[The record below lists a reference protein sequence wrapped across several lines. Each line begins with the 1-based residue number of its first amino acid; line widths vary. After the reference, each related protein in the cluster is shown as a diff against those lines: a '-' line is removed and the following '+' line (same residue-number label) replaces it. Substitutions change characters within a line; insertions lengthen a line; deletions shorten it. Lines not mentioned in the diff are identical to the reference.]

1 MRVEIVDWQ
10 SKDEIFLVRNT
21 VFTAEQGIDTNLDFD
36 GQDDGAVHALV
47 YEKDE
52 PIATGRMLE
61 DGHIGRIAV
70 LISHRGKGLGA
81 SIMKA
86 LVDEA
91 RLRNFARVYLGAQV
105 HALDFYQK
113 LGFEPIGERYE
124 EVGIEHQ
131 TMQLSLN

>member
-36 GQDDGAVHALV
+36 GQDEQAVHALV
-47 YEKDE
+47 YDNDD
-52 PIATGRMLE
+52 PVATGRMLE

-70 LISHRGKGLGA
+70 LISHRGKGLGTA
-81 SIMKA
+81 IMEA
-86 LVDEA
+86 LVNEA
-91 RLRNFARVYLGAQV
+91 RRRNFARVYLGAQV
-105 HALDFYQK
+105 HALDFYEK
-113 LGFEPIGERYE
+113 LGFESIGERYD

>member
-10 SKDEIFLVRNT
+10 SKDEIFFVRNT

-36 GQDDGAVHALV
+36 GLDEEAVHALV
-47 YEKDE
+47 YDNDE

-70 LISHRGKGLGA
+70 LISHRGKGLGT
-81 SIMKA
+81 SIMEA

-91 RLRNFARVYLGAQV
+91 RLRSFSRVYLGAQV

-131 TMQLSLN
+131 TMQLSLK

>member
-21 VFTAEQGIDTNLDFD
+21 VFTAEQGIETNLDFD
-36 GQDDGAVHALV
+36 GLDEEAVHALV
-47 YEKDE
+47 YDNDE

-70 LISHRGKGLGA
+70 LISHRGKGLGT
-81 SIMKA
+81 SIMEA

-91 RLRNFARVYLGAQV
+91 RLRSFSRVYLGSQV

-131 TMQLSLN
+131 TMQLSLK

>member
-36 GQDDGAVHALV
+36 GQDEQSVHALV
-47 YEKDE
+47 YDNDE
-52 PIATGRMLE
+52 PVATGRMLG

-70 LISHRGKGLGA
+70 LISQRGKGLGTT
-81 SIMKA
+81 IMKA
-86 LVDEA
+86 LVNEA
-91 RLRNFARVYLGAQV
+91 RRRNFARVYLGAQV
-105 HALDFYQK
+105 HALDFYEK
-113 LGFEPIGERYE
+113 LGFESIGERYD

>member
-36 GQDDGAVHALV
+36 GQDEQAVHALV
-47 YEKDE
+47 YDNDE
-52 PIATGRMLE
+52 PVATGRMLE

-70 LISHRGKGLGA
+70 LISHRGKGLGTA
-81 SIMKA
+81 IMKA
-86 LVDEA
+86 LVNEA
-91 RLRNFARVYLGAQV
+91 RRRNFARVYLGAQV
-105 HALDFYQK
+105 HALDFYEK
-113 LGFEPIGERYE
+113 LGFESIGERYD

>member
-36 GQDDGAVHALV
+36 GLDEEAVHALV
-47 YEKDE
+47 YDNDE
-52 PIATGRMLE
+52 PIATGGMLE

-70 LISHRGKGLGA
+70 LISHRGKGIGT

-91 RLRNFARVYLGAQV
+91 RLRSFARVYLGAQV

-124 EVGIEHQ
+124 EVSIEHQ

>member
-36 GQDDGAVHALV
+36 GLDEEAVHALV
-47 YEKDE
+47 YDNDE

-70 LISHRGKGLGA
+70 LISHRGKGLGT

-91 RLRNFARVYLGAQV
+91 RLRSFSRVYLGAQV

-131 TMQLSLN
+131 TMQLSLK

>member
-1 MRVEIVDWQ
+1 MRVEIVNWQ

-21 VFTAEQGIDTNLDFD
+21 VFTAEQGIDTHLDFD
-36 GQDDGAVHALV
+36 GQDESAIHAII
-47 YEKDE
+47 YDNDE
-52 PIATGRMLE
+52 PVATGRMLE

-70 LISHRGKGLGA
+70 LISHRGKGLGTIIVEA
-81 SIMKA
+81 MI
-86 LVDEA
+86 DEA
-91 RLRNFARVYLGAQV
+91 RNRNFTKVYLGAQV

-113 LGFEPIGERYE
+113 LRFESIGERYE

>member
-36 GQDDGAVHALV
+36 GLDEEAVHALV
-47 YEKDE
+47 YDNDE

-70 LISHRGKGLGA
+70 LISHRGKGLGT
-81 SIMKA
+81 SIMEA

-91 RLRNFARVYLGAQV
+91 RLRSFSRVYLGAQV

-124 EVGIEHQ
+124 EVSIEHQ

>member
-36 GQDDGAVHALV
+36 GQDEQAVHALV
-47 YEKDE
+47 YDNDE
-52 PIATGRMLE
+52 PVATGRMLG

-70 LISHRGKGLGA
+70 LISHRGKGLGSA
-81 SIMKA
+81 IMKA
-86 LVDEA
+86 LVNEA
-91 RLRNFARVYLGAQV
+91 RRRNFPRVYLGAQV
-105 HALDFYQK
+105 HALDFYEK
-113 LGFEPIGERYE
+113 LGFESIGERYD